1 MSKGRIWD
9 ESHKKWGESKAA
21 VFEAASLGLTVR
33 EASAK
38 YGLTVRTVYTL
49 ISKYGLKLPRPGKK
63 GQEAVRQC

>member
-9 ESHKKWGESKAA
+9 DSHKKWGQAKAEIY
-21 VFEAASLGLTVR
+21 EAASLGLTVR
-33 EASAK
+33 EASSK